1 MQIEKLKHRKT
12 NIKHRLVR
20 TIAASVMALVSC
32 LAVAQA
38 ASPEGPILFTNV
50 NVFDGVSDKLIKNA
64 NVVVTGNRITAVS
77 TEELSVAG
85 GRVIDGGGRTL
96 MPGLIDAHVHL
107 QIVMSID
114 KLMRVPLDYVAART
128 LEEAEATLMRGFT
141 TVRDASGAVFGVK
154 QAIDEE
160 RYPGPR
166 IYAAGAALG
175 MSGGH
180 YDFREN
186 SNVPRLLGGPNW
198 TAIEYTGGAINVDG
212 VDEVLA
218 ASRLQFRR
226 GASYL
231 KMAVSGSIEGVYDPL
246 EISEFSYDEIKAAV
260 DEARRW
266 KTFLAVHTYNDEA
279 TQRALE
285 AGAMTIEHAC
295 LITEETVKLLV
306 KKGAFL
312 STQTGVFLEE
322 PPSYWD
328 DNMKAKQ
335 LKTQQGLDNLMKL
348 AKKHNAKIALGTD
361 LVGSPEI
368 MEAQAFE
375 LTNRLKWFTPIEIL
389 RQATVNNAEL
399 LSLTGPMN
407 PYPGKLGVIEED
419 AYADILLVNGNPLED
434 LTLFNNPEEN
444 LALIMKDGKIYKN
457 TVN

>member
-1 MQIEKLKHRKT
+1 
-12 NIKHRLVR
+12 
-20 TIAASVMALVSC
+20 
-32 LAVAQA
+32 
-38 ASPEGPILFTNV
+38 
-50 NVFDGVSDKLIKNA
+50 
-64 NVVVTGNRITAVS
+64 
-77 TEELSVAG
+77 
-85 GRVIDGGGRTL
+85 

-107 QIVMSID
+107 QIFTSLD
-114 KLMRVPLDYVAART
+114 NLMRLPADYIAART
-128 LEEAEATLMRGFT
+128 LEVAEANLMRGFT
-141 TVRDASGAVFGVK
+141 TVRDASGSVFGVK
-154 QAIDEE
+154 QAVDEG

-166 IYAAGAALG
+166 IYACGAALG
-175 MSGGH
+175 MTGGH

-186 SNVPRLLGGPNW
+186 SSVPRALDGPNW
-198 TAIEYTGGAINVDG
+198 TAVEYTGGAINVDG

-226 GASYL
+226 GASFL

-246 EISEFSYDEIKAAV
+246 EISEFSFDEIKAAV

-266 KTFLAVHTYNDEA
+266 NTYLAVHTYNDDA
-279 TQRALE
+279 TKRALE

-295 LITEETVKLLV
+295 LLTEETVKLLV
-306 KKGAFL
+306 QKGAFL
-312 STQTGVFLEE
+312 SAQTGVFLQEA
-322 PPSYWD
+322 PSYWD
-328 DNMKAKQ
+328 DAMKEKQ
-335 LKTQQGLDNLMKL
+335 LKTRNGLDNLMKL

-368 MEAQAFE
+368 MEGQAFE

-399 LSLTGPMN
+399 LSLSGPMN

-434 LTLFNNPEEN
+434 LTLFNKPEEN

-457 TVN
+457 TVK